1 MPTFRQD
8 PKLGTMVPLMKTDD
22 YNDQSVT
29 EKKLK
34 DGNITTRKL
43 ADGSVTTAK
52 IADGNVTTQKIADQ
66 NVTTG
71 KLQDS
76 GVTTEKIADLNV
88 TTEKLDDKSVT
99 TEKMADGSVSNEKL
113 QDDSITNEKLA
124 ENSITKDKLKDN
136 TIGVEKLDPELR
148 QTINAAT
155 GLPENLVETIQNVD
169 DTLKDHQ
176 SQLDDKQSQIDDKQ
190 QQITA
195 NDEDISLLKTRST
208 QMEETIKSIAATGG
222 ASQATAVTYN
232 NEKSGLTAINA
243 QAAIDETNTKLSD
256 LSDKQGKLPL
266 SKNSEVNE
274 QIIELYLTGASHFK
288 LVNTYIS
295 GGRYA
300 LNIADSDNNIIA
312 YYDELVSHVSIADM
326 NMKVLEVYE
335 KNNSGVHGYIVI
347 DANKITSFNYNIEL
361 NEDRITCLNCN
372 PIIKNFLELQ
382 NLNDIVNIVSQEKI
396 LQGKTYSILGDSI
409 STYEGYVPYQNE
421 GNENKV
427 YYPRGDVDSV
437 EKTWWKMLENKTGLT
452 LIKNQSLGSSDV
464 STKNEYYRASF
475 VTRCVD
481 LGDRPDYIFIYG
493 GTNDIYHNI
502 GIGINHFFSTIEDLD
517 TTIFADAYDKMLRLI
532 KENYTDSKIICII
545 PANAS
550 SAMRDVICSCAKF
563 HKIFLTVDLKNIRL
577 EDFGEITLYHPN
589 YTGMKQTKDCIINSF
604 VSLANPLP
612 LNNEREIKSM
622 NICTDNNDIN
632 DIIEAINIKSL
643 VTDSVY
649 TIHNIMNY
657 EGKYVF
663 EIYKDGEVYATMP
676 RTESPEKIV
685 HFGDVT
691 AIVNWKNVGTTLTQG
706 TLNNKKINSVL
717 IEVIQELSKINISS
731 YPELTDLVSELYLS
745 NTSDGESYGLENI
758 YVQDGRVAINIKRL
772 SDGNL
777 VATYDS
783 LTSQIPSDS
792 IVLPLSPR
800 EGYNENGYIV
810 CDVSKYS
817 DFHHKEYCFNT
828 NVITNIKNSPLIQKY
843 VEELKTAISENYI
856 LRDYVKELYLIGAS
870 SDETYGLA
878 NFYIAGDRHVINIGR
893 KSDGKIIA
901 SADVYSDWEGIL
913 KLQER
918 NNSGVS
924 GFAVVD
930 WNNYTIKQNVYPF
943 NNSYILSLANNPSID
958 SYIKSLKITEGSI
971 NSVKRITEVDKQKL
985 VHWEPKDSSKS
996 NIDAL
1001 KLGNFID
1008 ANEEGF
1014 LPTSDATTNVTT
1026 MNRLLARGGTI
1037 IVSQPGEYEVNG
1049 RMVMQS
1055 NTTLVFAEGVIIKL
1069 VSDCPYVLINSAA
1082 FKSDGSY
1089 DENIKVIGY
1098 HLNTNGFN
1106 NSCGISGLRGYL
1118 TFFHVKHVYVSDVRC
1133 MWYKAHIF
1141 FIHCC
1146 DWEDVE
1152 FANCFVM
1159 GDKDAFHFGRG
1170 FNGYLHDLTICA
1182 VDDSI
1187 ALNAW
1192 DFADSNPQI
1201 GDIHD
1206 VLIENIVELPHYYN
1220 VNSEYNRTLGFTTR
1234 FLNGSWLP
1242 WTSGMEVQHSTTV
1255 TYENNIYRVIN
1266 LFQKT
1271 AISTATPSEGLGS
1284 DGIQWRKEASG
1295 DNLGCCCYN
1304 IELRNIVS
1312 YQTKYEGNFGFNA
1325 INEVDHKS
1333 WVEGATPHPNHDI
1346 HFSNIQVYDN
1356 NSTIFNIQGDVDNVY
1371 VDNSILDITTLVNGL
1386 IYMNPRFENEN
1397 FTKIPAFSFYDSLY
1411 IIGDSGVVV
1420 KSNSSN
1426 RDTIT
1431 LNYRGVR
1438 LSSDKSKLIY
1448 TENTTVNTIKD
1459 YDFPKCVGTHAN
1471 IGDCKFSLTLN
1482 KPIWWNGKS
1491 WVNSIGEVVH
1501 IVEL

>member
-1 MPTFRQD
+1 MGTT
-8 PKLGTMVPLMKTDD
+8 KLNIGKIPISKGEYQEGTAYQRLNQVTMLGST
-22 YNDQSVT
+22 YQSKIDNNT
-29 EKKLK
+29 SAPAQM
-34 DGNITTRKL
+34 G
-43 ADGSVTTAK
+43 ADGAVENINTDK
-52 IADGNVTTQKIADQ
+52 WLCIAVGNV
-66 NVTTG
+66 
-71 KLQDS
+71 S
-76 GVTTEKIADLNV
+76 
-88 TTEKLDDKSVT
+88 
-99 TEKMADGSVSNEKL
+99 
-113 QDDSITNEKLA
+113 
-124 ENSITKDKLKDN
+124 
-136 TIGVEKLDPELR
+136 
-148 QTINAAT
+148 AARK
-155 GLPENLVETIQNVD
+155 VV
-169 DTLKDHQ
+169 
-176 SQLDDKQSQIDDKQ
+176 
-190 QQITA
+190 
-195 NDEDISLLKTRST
+195 
-208 QMEETIKSIAATGG
+208 
-222 ASQATAVTYN
+222 YN
-232 NEKSGLTAINA
+232 NETSGLEGENV
-243 QAAIDETNTKLSD
+243 QAAIDEVCSKVSD
-256 LSDKQGKLPL
+256 ISDKQGKLPL

-295 GGRYA
+295 GERYA
-300 LNIADSDNNIIA
+300 LNIADSDNNIVA

-382 NLNDIVNIVSQEKI
+382 DLSNIVSQEKNEEKI

-427 YYPRGDVDSV
+427 YYPKGDVDSV

-464 STKNEYYRASF
+464 STSNEAYRASF
-475 VTRCVD
+475 VTRCTD
-481 LGDRPDYIFIYG
+481 LGDSPDYIFIYG
-493 GTNDIYHNI
+493 GTNDIHHNRE
-502 GIGINHFFSTIEDLD
+502 IGINHFFSTIEHLD
-517 TTIFADAYDKMLRLI
+517 TTKFADAYDKMLRLI

-545 PANAS
+545 PAHAS
-550 SAMRDVICSCAKF
+550 SAMRDIICSCAKF

-577 EDFGEITLYHPN
+577 KDFGEITLYHPN

-612 LNNEREIKSM
+612 LNNEREIKLM
-622 NICTDNNDIN
+622 KICTDNNDIN
-632 DIIEAINIKSL
+632 DIIEAINIKSF

-649 TIHNIMNY
+649 IIHNIMNY
-657 EGKYVF
+657 NGKYVF

-691 AIVNWKNVGTTLTQG
+691 AIVNWKNVGTILTKG

-717 IEVIQELSKINISS
+717 IEALWENTDNTNNNSARIENLGKISLSS
-731 YPELTDLVSELYLS
+731 YHELTDLVSELYLS

-758 YVQDGRVAINIKRL
+758 YVQDGIIAVNIKRL

-783 LTSQIPSDS
+783 LTSPIPSDS
-792 IVLPLSPR
+792 LVLPLSSR
-800 EGYNENGYIV
+800 EGYNEYGYII
-810 CDVSKYS
+810 CDVSKTISYHDKKYS
-817 DFHHKEYCFNT
+817 FNT
-828 NVITNIKNSPLIQKY
+828 DFITNIKNSPLIQKY
-843 VEELKTAISENYI
+843 VEELKTAISENHL
-856 LRDYVKELYLIGAS
+856 LRNSVKELYLIGAS
-870 SDETYGLA
+870 SDETYGVA
-878 NFYIAGDRHVINIGR
+878 NFFIQGDRHVINVGR

-901 SADVYSDWEGIL
+901 SADVSSDWDGIL
-913 KLQER
+913 ELKEK
-918 NNSGVS
+918 NNSGIS

-930 WNNYTIKQNVYPF
+930 WNNYTTKQKVYPF

-958 SYIKSLKITEGSI
+958 SYIKSLKTTEGNM
-971 NSVKRITEVDKQKL
+971 NSVKRITERITAVDKQKL

-1026 MNRLLARGGTI
+1026 MNRLLASGGTI

-1055 NTTLVFAEGVIIKL
+1055 NTTLVFAEGVIIKM
-1069 VSDCPYVLINSAA
+1069 VSNCPYVLINAAA

-1106 NSCGISGLRGYL
+1106 NSCGINGLRGYL

-1152 FANCFVM
+1152 FANCFVV

-1192 DFADSNPQI
+1192 DFAESNPQI

-1255 TYENNIYRVIN
+1255 TYKNNIYRVIN

-1312 YQTKYEGNFGFNA
+1312 YQTKNEGNFGFNA

-1371 VDNSILDITTLVNGL
+1371 VDNSILDITTLVNGM

-1397 FTKIPAFSFYDSLY
+1397 FTKIPTFSFYDSLY

-1459 YDFPKCVGTHAN
+1459 YDFPKCIGTHAN

-1491 WVNSIGEVVH
+1491 WVNSVGEVVH
-1501 IVEL
+1501 KVEL

>member
-1 MPTFRQD
+1 MSDNNINVTAPMHAATKKG
-8 PKLGTMVPLMKTDD
+8 KLG
-22 YNDQSVT
+22 
-29 EKKLK
+29 
-34 DGNITTRKL
+34 
-43 ADGSVTTAK
+43 AAK
-52 IADGNVTTQKIADQ
+52 EIFLEGDTQ
-66 NVTTG
+66 T
-71 KLQDS
+71 
-76 GVTTEKIADLNV
+76 
-88 TTEKLDDKSVT
+88 
-99 TEKMADGSVSNEKL
+99 
-113 QDDSITNEKLA
+113 
-124 ENSITKDKLKDN
+124 
-136 TIGVEKLDPELR
+136 VEKEIQD
-148 QTINAAT
+148 INSRHNDLSSKHESLSST
-155 GLPENLVETIQNVD
+155 VS
-169 DTLKDHQ
+169 DHAKQIESNQ
-176 SQLDDKQSQIDDKQ
+176 S
-190 QQITA
+190 QITA
-195 NDEDISLLKTRST
+195 NKSAQDEKNTSLDANMAKLNTRDDQIT
-208 QMEETIKSIAATGG
+208 ELVKGVTATGG
-222 ASQATAVTYN
+222 ASVATAVTYDN
-232 NEKSGLTAINA
+232 TSSQLTSATVQGAVDELQGSKINKTSISQESGWSEDKVMSQKAVS
-243 QAAIDETNTKLSD
+243 TKLND

-288 LVNTYIS
+288 LANTYIS
-295 GGRYA
+295 GERYA
-300 LNIADSDNNIIA
+300 LNIADSDNNIVA
-312 YYDELVSHVSIADM
+312 YYDELASHVSIADM

-382 NLNDIVNIVSQEKI
+382 DLSNIVSQEKNEEKI

-421 GNENKV
+421 GNDNKV
-427 YYPRGDVDSV
+427 YYPKGDVDSV

-464 STKNEYYRASF
+464 STTNENYRASF
-475 VTRCVD
+475 VTRCTD
-481 LGDRPDYIFIYG
+481 LGDKPDYIFIYG
-493 GTNDIYHNI
+493 GTNDIYHNRE
-502 GIGINHFFSTIEDLD
+502 IGINHFFSSIENLE
-517 TTIFADAYDKMLRLI
+517 TAKFADAYDKMLRLI

-545 PANAS
+545 PAHAS
-550 SAMRDVICSCAKF
+550 SAMRDIICSCAKF

-612 LNNEREIKSM
+612 LNNEREIKLM

-632 DIIEAINIKSL
+632 DIIEAINIKSF
-643 VTDSVY
+643 VADSVY

-717 IEVIQELSKINISS
+717 IEVIQENTDDVSKNSSRIEKLSKINISS
-731 YPELTDLVSELYLS
+731 YPELTDLVSELYLA

-758 YVQDGRVAINIKRL
+758 YVQDGRIAVNIKRL

-783 LTSQIPSDS
+783 FTSQIPSDS

-810 CDVSKYS
+810 CDVSKTIS
-817 DFHHKEYCFNT
+817 FHYKEYCFNT
-828 NVITNIKNSPLIQKY
+828 DVITNIKNSPLIQEY
-843 VEELKTAISENYI
+843 VDGLKSRISDNHI
-856 LRDYVKELYLIGAS
+856 LRNTVKELYLVGAS
-870 SDETYGLA
+870 SDETYGVA
-878 NFYIAGDRHVINIGR
+878 NFFIQGDRHVINVGR

-901 SADVYSDWEGIL
+901 SADVSSDWDGIL
-913 KLQER
+913 ELKEK

-930 WNNYTIKQNVYPF
+930 WNNYTTKQQVYPF

-958 SYIKSLKITEGSI
+958 SYIKSLKTTEESM
-971 NSVKRITEVDKQKL
+971 NSVKRITERIAAVDKQKL

-1001 KLGNFID
+1001 KLGNFVD

-1026 MNRLLARGGTI
+1026 MNRLLASGGTI

-1049 RMVMQS
+1049 RMVLQS
-1055 NTTLVFAEGVIIKL
+1055 NTTLVFSEGVIIKM
-1069 VSDCPYVLINSAA
+1069 VSNCPYVLINAAA

-1106 NSCGISGLRGYL
+1106 NSCGINGLRGYL

-1152 FANCFVM
+1152 FANCFVI

-1220 VNSEYNRTLGFTTR
+1220 VNSEYSRTLGYTTR

-1255 TYENNIYRVIN
+1255 TYKNNIYRVIN

-1312 YQTKYEGNFGFNA
+1312 YQTKNEGNFGFNA

-1371 VDNSILDITTLVNGL
+1371 VDNSILDITTLVNGM

-1397 FTKIPAFSFYDSLY
+1397 FTKIPTFSFYDSLY
-1411 IIGDSGVVV
+1411 IIRDSGVVV

-1426 RDTIT
+1426 RDTII

-1459 YDFPKCVGTHAN
+1459 YDFPKCIGTHAN

-1491 WVNSIGEVVH
+1491 WVNSVGEVVH
-1501 IVEL
+1501 KVEL

>member
-1 MPTFRQD
+1 MEQ
-8 PKLGTMVPLMKTDD
+8 LNKTP
-22 YNDQSVT
+22 
-29 EKKLK
+29 
-34 DGNITTRKL
+34 
-43 ADGSVTTAK
+43 
-52 IADGNVTTQKIADQ
+52 
-66 NVTTG
+66 TTG
-71 KLQDS
+71 KFGDVAKVLDTNFGLIVMKLMELSKAKKMNCGFYSSETELKTAYPNPDKGMMAYVGS
-76 GVTTEKIADLNV
+76 GTDFIVYRCKTDGTWTATSETFKVTVDLSTYATKDALAQV
-88 TTEKLDDKSVT
+88 K
-99 TEKMADGSVSNEKL
+99 GSVDSLLLGAVYGGIASRTTNPGTPKTKVFYLPTEVGEYPNFGYLSVVENEIAFL
-113 QDDSITNEKLA
+113 YYDGTNW
-124 ENSITKDKLKDN
+124 T
-136 TIGVEKLDPELR
+136 
-148 QTINAAT
+148 
-155 GLPENLVETIQNVD
+155 
-169 DTLKDHQ
+169 
-176 SQLDDKQSQIDDKQ
+176 KQSVDF
-190 QQITA
+190 
-195 NDEDISLLKTRST
+195 S
-208 QMEETIKSIAATGG
+208 
-222 ASQATAVTYN
+222 N
-232 NEKSGLTAINA
+232 NFNEING
-243 QAAIDETNTKLSD
+243 KLSD
-256 LSDKQGKLPL
+256 LSEINLSSYPELTDLVSELYLANTLDGESYGLENIYVQDGRVAVNIKRLSDGNLVATYDSLTSQIPSDSLVLPL
-266 SKNSEVNE
+266 SPREGYNENGYIVCDVSKHSNFHDKDYSFNTNVITNIKNSPLIQKYVEELKTSISENYILRDTVK
-274 QIIELYLTGASHFK
+274 ELYLIGASSEEIYGINNFLIQGDRHVINVSRK
-288 LVNTYIS
+288 
-295 GGRYA
+295 
-300 LNIADSDNNIIA
+300 SDGKIIA
-312 YYDELVSHVSIADM
+312 SADVSSDWDGILEL
-326 NMKVLEVYE
+326 KE
-335 KNNSGVHGYIVI
+335 KNNSGVSGFAVVDWNNYTTKKQVYPFNNSYILSLV
-347 DANKITSFNYNIEL
+347 N
-361 NEDRITCLNCN
+361 N
-372 PIIKNFLELQ
+372 P
-382 NLNDIVNIVSQEKI
+382 S
-396 LQGKTYSILGDSI
+396 
-409 STYEGYVPYQNE
+409 
-421 GNENKV
+421 
-427 YYPRGDVDSV
+427 VDSY
-437 EKTWWKMLENKTGLT
+437 
-452 LIKNQSLGSSDV
+452 IKSLKV
-464 STKNEYYRASF
+464 
-475 VTRCVD
+475 
-481 LGDRPDYIFIYG
+481 
-493 GTNDIYHNI
+493 
-502 GIGINHFFSTIEDLD
+502 IN
-517 TTIFADAYDKMLRLI
+517 
-532 KENYTDSKIICII
+532 
-545 PANAS
+545 
-550 SAMRDVICSCAKF
+550 
-563 HKIFLTVDLKNIRL
+563 
-577 EDFGEITLYHPN
+577 
-589 YTGMKQTKDCIINSF
+589 
-604 VSLANPLP
+604 
-612 LNNEREIKSM
+612 EIK
-622 NICTDNNDIN
+622 ICTDNDDIN

-685 HFGDVT
+685 HFGDIT
-691 AIVNWKNVGTTLTQG
+691 AVVNWKNVGTTLTQG

-717 IEVIQELSKINISS
+717 VEGL
-731 YPELTDLVSELYLS
+731 
-745 NTSDGESYGLENI
+745 LENI
-758 YVQDGRVAINIKRL
+758 NR
-772 SDGNL
+772 
-777 VATYDS
+777 
-783 LTSQIPSDS
+783 
-792 IVLPLSPR
+792 
-800 EGYNENGYIV
+800 
-810 CDVSKYS
+810 
-817 DFHHKEYCFNT
+817 
-828 NVITNIKNSPLIQKY
+828 
-843 VEELKTAISENYI
+843 ISGNYI
-856 LRDYVKELYLIGAS
+856 LRDTVKELYLIGAS
-870 SDETYGLA
+870 SEEIYGIN
-878 NFYIAGDRHVINIGR
+878 NFLIQGDRHVINVSR

-901 SADVYSDWEGIL
+901 SADVSSDWDGIL
-913 KLQER
+913 ELKEK

-930 WNNYTIKQNVYPF
+930 WDNYTTNQKLYSF
-943 NNSYILSLANNPSID
+943 NNSSILSLANNPSID
-958 SYIKSLKITEGSI
+958 SYIKSLKTTEGNMS
-971 NSVKRITEVDKQKL
+971 SVKRITERITEVDKHKL

-1008 ANEEGF
+1008 ANKEGF
-1014 LPTSDATTNVTT
+1014 LPTSDATTNVAT
-1026 MNRLLARGGTI
+1026 MNRLLAGGGTI
-1037 IVSQPGEYEVNG
+1037 IVSKPGEYEVNG
-1049 RMVMQS
+1049 RMVLQS
-1055 NTTLVFAEGVIIKL
+1055 NTTLVFAEGVIIKM
-1069 VSDCPYVLINSAA
+1069 VSNCPYVLINAAA

-1141 FIHCC
+1141 FVHCC

-1152 FANCFVM
+1152 FANCFVI

-1255 TYENNIYRVIN
+1255 TYKNNIYRVIN
-1266 LFQKT
+1266 LQQKT
-1271 AISTATPSEGLGS
+1271 AISTATPSESLGS

-1312 YQTKYEGNFGFNA
+1312 YQTKNEGNFGFNA

-1371 VDNSILDITTLVNGL
+1371 VDNSILDITTLVNGM

-1397 FTKIPAFSFYDSLY
+1397 FTKIPTFSFYDSLY
-1411 IIGDSGVVV
+1411 IIGDSGVIV

-1459 YDFPKCVGTHAN
+1459 YDFPKYIGTHAN

-1491 WVNSIGEVVH
+1491 WVNSVGEVVH
-1501 IVEL
+1501 KVEL

>member
-1 MPTFRQD
+1 MAND
-8 PKLGTMVPLMKTDD
+8 IDKTSPH
-22 YNDQSVT
+22 YKG
-29 EKKLK
+29 EF
-34 DGNITTRKL
+34 
-43 ADGSVTTAK
+43 GSIYEV
-52 IADGNVTTQKIADQ
+52 NQKFP
-66 NVTTG
+66 
-71 KLQDS
+71 S
-76 GVTTEKIADLNV
+76 G
-88 TTEKLDDKSVT
+88 
-99 TEKMADGSVSNEKL
+99 
-113 QDDSITNEKLA
+113 
-124 ENSITKDKLKDN
+124 
-136 TIGVEKLDPELR
+136 GVEGDYVA
-148 QTINAAT
+148 IDGWAHYWNADRGT
-155 GLPENLVETIQNVD
+155 WCV
-169 DTLKDHQ
+169 
-176 SQLDDKQSQIDDKQ
+176 
-190 QQITA
+190 
-195 NDEDISLLKTRST
+195 
-208 QMEETIKSIAATGG
+208 
-222 ASQATAVTYN
+222 
-232 NEKSGLTAINA
+232 NA
-243 QAAIDETNTKLSD
+243 QRDSYWDELITGIIEKFKLFKGATYMGVAGLDTVPAKAIGAKMYYFATVAGTYKNFGELVVPQGINVLYSENGSSWVCSTLLEVAQELGVSTRMVVSQKVVNDALNLKANHSSVNEALGKKFDKESVVQESGDSDELVMSQKAVSAKLSD
-256 LSDKQGKLPL
+256 ISDKQGKLPL

-288 LVNTYIS
+288 LANTYIHNE
-295 GGRYA
+295 RYA
-300 LNIADSDNNIIA
+300 LNITDSENNIVA
-312 YYDELVSHVSIADM
+312 YYDELVSKVSIADM

-347 DANKITSFNYNIEL
+347 DANKITSFNYHIEL

-372 PIIKNFLELQ
+372 PIIKHFLELKD
-382 NLNDIVNIVSQEKI
+382 LSNIISQEKNEEKI

-427 YYPRGDVDSV
+427 YYPKGDVDSV

-464 STKNEYYRASF
+464 STSNDAYRASF
-475 VTRCVD
+475 VTRCTD
-481 LGDRPDYIFIYG
+481 LGDKPDYIFIYG
-493 GTNDIYHNI
+493 GTNDIYHNRE
-502 GIGINHFFSTIEDLD
+502 IGINHFFSTIEDLD
-517 TTIFADAYDKMLRLI
+517 TTKFADAYDKMLRLI

-545 PANAS
+545 PAHAS
-550 SAMRDVICSCAKF
+550 SAMRDIICSCAKF

-612 LNNEREIKSM
+612 LNNEREIKRM

-632 DIIEAINIKSL
+632 DIIEVINIKSF
-643 VTDSVY
+643 VADSVY

-691 AIVNWKNVGTTLTQG
+691 AIVYWKNVGTTLTQG

-717 IEVIQELSKINISS
+717 IEVIQENTDDVSKNSSRIEKLSKINISS
-731 YPELTDLVSELYLS
+731 YPELTDLVSELYLA

-758 YVQDGRVAINIKRL
+758 YVQDGRIAVNIKRL

-810 CDVSKYS
+810 CDVSKTIS
-817 DFHHKEYCFNT
+817 FHDKEYCFNT

-843 VEELKTAISENYI
+843 VEELKSRISDNHI
-856 LRDYVKELYLIGAS
+856 LRNTVKELYLVGAS
-870 SDETYGLA
+870 SDETYGVA
-878 NFYIAGDRHVINIGR
+878 NFFIQGDRHVINVGR

-901 SADVYSDWEGIL
+901 SADVSSDWDGIL
-913 KLQER
+913 ELKEK

-930 WNNYTIKQNVYPF
+930 WNNYTTKQKVYPF

-958 SYIKSLKITEGSI
+958 SYIKSLKTTEESM
-971 NSVKRITEVDKQKL
+971 NSVKRITERITAVDKQKL

-1001 KLGNFID
+1001 KLGNFVD

-1014 LPTSDATTNVTT
+1014 LPSSDATTNVTT
-1026 MNRLLARGGTI
+1026 MNRLLASGGTI

-1049 RMVMQS
+1049 RMVLNS

-1069 VSDCPYVLINSAA
+1069 VSDCPYVLINAAA
-1082 FKSDGSY
+1082 FKNDGSY

-1106 NSCGISGLRGYL
+1106 NSCGINGLRGYL

-1152 FANCFVM
+1152 FANCFVI

-1220 VNSEYNRTLGFTTR
+1220 VNSEYSRTLGYTTR

-1255 TYENNIYRVIN
+1255 TYKNNIYRVIN

-1271 AISTATPSEGLGS
+1271 AISTATPSEGVGT

-1312 YQTKYEGNFGFNA
+1312 YQTKNEGNFGFNA

-1371 VDNSILDITTLVNGL
+1371 VDNSILDITTLVNGM

-1397 FTKIPAFSFYDSLY
+1397 FTKIPTFSFYDSLY

-1426 RDTIT
+1426 RDTII

-1459 YDFPKCVGTHAN
+1459 YDFPKCIGTHAN

-1491 WVNSIGEVVH
+1491 WVNSVGEVVH
-1501 IVEL
+1501 KVEL

>member
-1 MPTFRQD
+1 MA
-8 PKLGTMVPLMKTDD
+8 
-22 YNDQSVT
+22 
-29 EKKLK
+29 EKKKYNSILVSGRKDETLTYSRYVKDEESGESVKESLDKKVNTTDKLESQQIK
-34 DGNITTRKL
+34 DGAITNEKL
-43 ADGSVTTAK
+43 AADSV
-52 IADGNVTTQKIADQ
+52 GNS
-66 NVTTG
+66 N
-71 KLQDS
+71 LQ
-76 GVTTEKIADLNV
+76 
-88 TTEKLDDKSVT
+88 
-99 TEKMADGSVSNEKL
+99 DGSVSNEKL
-113 QDDSITNEKLA
+113 EDGSITNEKLA

-148 QTINAAT
+148 QAINAAT
-155 GLPENLVETIQNVD
+155 GLPEDLVETIQNVD

-176 SQLDDKQSQIDDKQ
+176 SQLNDKQ

-195 NDEDISLLKTRST
+195 NDDDISLLQTRST

-222 ASQATAVTYN
+222 ASQATAVTYDN
-232 NEKSGLTAINA
+232 ANSQLTATNIQSAVDELQGSKIEKTSIA
-243 QAAIDETNTKLSD
+243 QESGEDEDKVMSQKAVSNKLSY

-295 GGRYA
+295 GERYA
-300 LNIADSDNNIIA
+300 LNIADSDNNIVA

-372 PIIKNFLELQ
+372 PIIKHFLELQ
-382 NLNDIVNIVSQEKI
+382 DLSNIVSQEKNEEKI

-427 YYPRGDVDSV
+427 YYPKGDVDSV

-464 STKNEYYRASF
+464 STSNDANRASF
-475 VTRCVD
+475 VTRCTD
-481 LGDRPDYIFIYG
+481 LGDSPDYIFIYG
-493 GTNDIYHNI
+493 GTNDIYHNRE
-502 GIGINHFFSTIEDLD
+502 IGINHFFSTIEELD
-517 TTIFADAYDKMLRLI
+517 TTKFADAYDKMLRLI
-532 KENYTDSKIICII
+532 KENYTESKIICII
-545 PANAS
+545 PTNAS
-550 SAMRDVICSCAKF
+550 SDMRDIICNCAKF
-563 HKIFLTVDLKNIRL
+563 NNIFLTIDLKNIRL

-612 LNNEREIKSM
+612 LNNEREIKRM

-632 DIIEAINIKSL
+632 GIIEAINIKHF

-649 TIHNIMNY
+649 TVHNITY
-657 EGKYVF
+657 YKGQYVF

-706 TLNNKKINSVL
+706 TLNNKKINSSLVEVL
-717 IEVIQELSKINISS
+717 QEATSKINLSS
-731 YPELTDLVSELYLS
+731 YRELTDLVSELYLS

-758 YVQDGRVAINIKRL
+758 YVQYGRVAVNIKRL

-792 IVLPLSPR
+792 LVLPLSPR

-810 CDVSKYS
+810 CDVSKRSNFHDKDYS
-817 DFHHKEYCFNT
+817 FNT

-843 VEELKTAISENYI
+843 VEELKTSISDNYI
-856 LRDYVKELYLIGAS
+856 LRDTVKELYLVGAS
-870 SDETYGLA
+870 SEEIYGVN
-878 NFYIAGDRHVINIGR
+878 NFFILGDRHVINVGR

-901 SADVYSDWEGIL
+901 SADVSSDWDGIL
-913 KLQER
+913 ELKEK

-930 WNNYTIKQNVYPF
+930 WNNYTTKQQVYPF

-958 SYIKSLKITEGSI
+958 SYIKSLKTTEESM
-971 NSVKRITEVDKQKL
+971 NSVKRITERITAVDKQKL

-1049 RMVMQS
+1049 RMVLQS
-1055 NTTLVFAEGVIIKL
+1055 NTTLVFSEGVIIKM
-1069 VSDCPYVLINSAA
+1069 VSNCPYVLINAAA

-1106 NSCGISGLRGYL
+1106 NSCGINGLRGYL

-1206 VLIENIVELPHYYN
+1206 VLIENIVELPHCYN
-1220 VNSEYNRTLGFTTR
+1220 VNSEYDRTLGFTTR

-1255 TYENNIYRVIN
+1255 TYKNNIYRVIN
-1266 LFQKT
+1266 LQQKT

-1312 YQTKYEGNFGFNA
+1312 YQTKNEGNFGFNA
-1325 INEVDHKS
+1325 INEVGHKS

-1371 VDNSILDITTLVNGL
+1371 VDNSILDITTLANGL
-1386 IYMNPRFENEN
+1386 IYMNPRFKNEN
-1397 FTKIPAFSFYDSLY
+1397 FTKIPTFSFYDSLY
-1411 IIGDSGVVV
+1411 IIGDSGVIV

-1491 WVNSIGEVVH
+1491 WVNSVGEVVH
-1501 IVEL
+1501 KVEL

>member
-1 MPTFRQD
+1 MVST
-8 PKLGTMVPLMKTDD
+8 KLNIGKIPISKGEYQEGIAYQRLNQVTMLGST
-22 YNDQSVT
+22 YQSKIDNNT
-29 EKKLK
+29 SAPAQM
-34 DGNITTRKL
+34 G
-43 ADGSVTTAK
+43 ADGAVENINTDK
-52 IADGNVTTQKIADQ
+52 WLCIAVGNV
-66 NVTTG
+66 
-71 KLQDS
+71 S
-76 GVTTEKIADLNV
+76 
-88 TTEKLDDKSVT
+88 
-99 TEKMADGSVSNEKL
+99 
-113 QDDSITNEKLA
+113 
-124 ENSITKDKLKDN
+124 
-136 TIGVEKLDPELR
+136 
-148 QTINAAT
+148 AARK
-155 GLPENLVETIQNVD
+155 VV
-169 DTLKDHQ
+169 
-176 SQLDDKQSQIDDKQ
+176 
-190 QQITA
+190 
-195 NDEDISLLKTRST
+195 
-208 QMEETIKSIAATGG
+208 
-222 ASQATAVTYN
+222 YN
-232 NEKSGLTAINA
+232 NETSGLEAGNV
-243 QAAIDETNTKLSD
+243 QEAIDEVCSKVSG

-295 GGRYA
+295 GERYA
-300 LNIADSDNNIIA
+300 LNIADSDNNIVA

-382 NLNDIVNIVSQEKI
+382 DLSNIVSQEKNEEKI

-409 STYEGYVPYQNE
+409 STYEGYVPYQNK

-427 YYPRGDVDSV
+427 YYPKGDVDSV

-464 STKNEYYRASF
+464 STSNDAYRASF
-475 VTRCVD
+475 VTRCTD
-481 LGDRPDYIFIYG
+481 LGDSPDYIFIYG
-493 GTNDIYHNI
+493 GTNDIYHNRE
-502 GIGINHFFSTIEDLD
+502 IGINHFFSTIEDLD
-517 TTIFADAYDKMLRLI
+517 TTKFADAYDKMLRLI

-545 PANAS
+545 PTNAS
-550 SAMRDVICSCAKF
+550 SDMRDIICNCAKF
-563 HKIFLTVDLKNIRL
+563 NNIFLTVDLKNIRL

-612 LNNEREIKSM
+612 LNNEREIKRM

-632 DIIEAINIKSL
+632 NIIEAINIKSL

-649 TIHNIMNY
+649 FIHNIMNY
-657 EGKYVF
+657 KGQYVF

-685 HFGDVT
+685 HFGDVA

-717 IEVIQELSKINISS
+717 IEALWENTDNINNNSDRIEKLGKINLSS
-731 YPELTDLVSELYLS
+731 FHELTDLVSELYLS

-758 YVQDGRVAINIKRL
+758 YVQDGRIAVNIKRL

-777 VATYDS
+777 VASYDS

-792 IVLPLSPR
+792 LVLPLSPR

-810 CDVSKYS
+810 CDVSKTIS
-817 DFHHKEYCFNT
+817 FHDKEYCFNS
-828 NVITNIKNSPLIQKY
+828 NVITNIKNSPLIQEY
-843 VEELKTAISENYI
+843 VEKLKTRISSNYI
-856 LRDYVKELYLIGAS
+856 LRDTVKELYLVGAS
-870 SDETYGLA
+870 SEEIYGVA
-878 NFYIAGDRHVINIGR
+878 NFFIQEDRHVINVGR

-901 SADVYSDWEGIL
+901 SADVSSDWDGIL
-913 KLQER
+913 ELKEK

-930 WNNYTIKQNVYPF
+930 WNNYTTRNKIYPF

-958 SYIKSLKITEGSI
+958 SYIKSLKTTEGNM
-971 NSVKRITEVDKQKL
+971 NSVKRITERITAVDKQKL

-1026 MNRLLARGGTI
+1026 MNRLLASAGTI
-1037 IVSQPGEYEVNG
+1037 IVSKPGEYEVNG
-1049 RMVMQS
+1049 RMVLNS
-1055 NTTLVFAEGVIIKL
+1055 NTTLVFAEGVIIKM
-1069 VSDCPYVLINSAA
+1069 VSNCPYVLINAAA

-1133 MWYKAHIF
+1133 MWDKAHIF
-1141 FIHCC
+1141 FMHCC

-1152 FANCFVM
+1152 FANCFVI

-1201 GDIHD
+1201 GDIHN

-1220 VNSEYNRTLGFTTR
+1220 VNSEYSRTLGYTTR

-1255 TYENNIYRVIN
+1255 TYKNNIYRVIN
-1266 LFQKT
+1266 LQQKT

-1312 YQTKYEGNFGFNA
+1312 YQTKNEGNFGFNA

-1397 FTKIPAFSFYDSLY
+1397 FTKIPTFSFYDSLY

-1459 YDFPKCVGTHAN
+1459 YDFPKCIGTHAN

-1491 WVNSIGEVVH
+1491 WVNSVGEVVH
-1501 IVEL
+1501 KVEL